1 MSTVFDATDMTVA
14 ELGLVAVGVPTSL
27 TISDATTI
35 PSVTIN
41 APQTVSTLT
50 ISVPGPQ
57 GVKNVYVQ
65 SNDPAVEFGWGAD
78 QTDFIW
84 IQI

>member
-14 ELGLVAVGVPTSL
+14 ELGTTPIGVPTSI
-27 TISDATTI
+27 TFADATTV
-35 PSVTIN
+35 PSVTLN
-41 APQTVSTLT
+41 VPTTVDTVT
-50 ISVPGPQ
+50 IAVPGPQ
-57 GVKNVYVQ
+57 GLKNVYVQ
-65 SNDPAVEFGWGAD
+65 SNDPAVEFGWGAA